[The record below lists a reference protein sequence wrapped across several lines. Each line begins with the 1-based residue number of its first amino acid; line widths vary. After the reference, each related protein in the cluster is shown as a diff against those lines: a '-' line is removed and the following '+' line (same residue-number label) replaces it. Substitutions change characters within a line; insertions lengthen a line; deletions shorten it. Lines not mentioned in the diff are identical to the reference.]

1 MSRSG
6 WQVREWRSGAP
17 YRQRVTVTGTAEV
30 DAIDGVIPRTDPLEA
45 LLAHADSC
53 TTCALR
59 TDGSYC
65 QQAARLVR
73 EERETRR

>member
-1 MSRSG
+1 MTRLG
-6 WQVREWRSGAP
+6 WQVRERPSGAP
-17 YRQRVTVTGTAEV
+17 YRQRVTVTGDAEV
-30 DAIDGVIPRTDPLEA
+30 DTIDGVVPRTEPLRA
-45 LLAHADSC
+45 VMDHDANC

-73 EERETRR
+73 EERQTRR